1 LRRRGSGAVWCTA
14 VGLVLLATITNVYD
28 LLAINSAW
36 QLVTKGLLLV
46 AAVGLDYLTSRKRA

>member
-1 LRRRGSGAVWCTA
+1 
-14 VGLVLLATITNVYD
+14 VLLATITNVYD

-36 QLVTKGLLLV
+36 QLVTKGFLLV